1 MKTLLRKYVPFLP
14 VLALLY
20 FFMQVGSADAY
31 HTDNRKIEQNVI
43 THSDDDN
50 FAKEILNQ

>member
-31 HTDNRKIEQNVI
+31 HTDSRKIEQNVI
-43 THSDDDN
+43 THSDNDN